1 MLYDET
7 WWGKG
12 GLLSGAH
19 SHLNKSTSRMYGSL
33 FCDSFRTNW
42 RTGWTG
48 TPMEIAI
55 EYEKG
60 EEMNR
65 KQETRACT
73 WKCNRKTVQLTVCS
87 GFSSFQIY
95 TFCNR
100 IVLENCL
107 CASRQVWLIE
117 IFLILEL
124 KKKMPSIG
132 KWWAMQLCLGYS
144 YSYSP
149 DLLHLSCFNS
159 FWNHCGTDF
168 QIECYYLFVQWHFP
182 CQNHTKHINFM
193 QTMWKW
199 GSDCISLQNVN
210 AKSDHQMKFRRRRK
224 EVEAARI
231 TAENIHQFEVLCFIL
246 FFLFRSACECVW
258 VCAYVESDSCIHHP
272 AHIFNSIH
280 IVICKNISQLIF
292 FLFVSSFGLLFHSP
306 ISTNFGSPLDYSFC
320 VHVFSPYPL
329 FKSLFPLH
337 LFSTTSSLALQ
348 HTKDAEKQNNH
359 RVKPRR

>member
-1 MLYDET
+1 MRIQ
-7 WWGKG
+7 
-12 GLLSGAH
+12 
-19 SHLNKSTSRMYGSL
+19 TSMIDWNLPHFG
-33 FCDSFRTNW
+33 
-42 RTGWTG
+42 
-48 TPMEIAI
+48 I
-55 EYEKG
+55 EKG
-60 EEMNR
+60 DAIDWRMAGDAVVLGILLLLLPR
-65 KQETRACT
+65 
-73 WKCNRKTVQLTVCS
+73 
-87 GFSSFQIY
+87 SSSSLLLQF
-95 TFCNR
+95 
-100 IVLENCL
+100 LL
-107 CASRQVWLIE
+107 KSRVEPISKLNVI
-117 IFLILEL
+117 I
-124 KKKMPSIG
+124 
-132 KWWAMQLCLGYS
+132 
-144 YSYSP
+144 
-149 DLLHLSCFNS
+149 
-159 FWNHCGTDF
+159 
-168 QIECYYLFVQWHFP
+168 YLFNAHFL

-210 AKSDHQMKFRRRRK
+210 AESDHQMKFRRRRK

-306 ISTNFGSPLDYSFC
+306 ISSNFGSPLDYSFC